1 MLLRATSSGKSL
13 FISITKL
20 ELHRQYFPFRKFS
33 LRACHILASFITKS
47 ALRYAYFWHVRIFFR
62 TMTLIDKF
70 IKKTLDGMLKN
81 RYNSYNIH
89 NLSKIFHK

>member
-1 MLLRATSSGKSL
+1 MLLQATSSGKSL

-20 ELHRQYFPFRKFS
+20 KLRRQYFLFRKFA
-33 LRACHILASFITKS
+33 LRACQISASFLTKS
-47 ALRYAYFWHVRIFFR
+47 ALQYTYFWHVRIFFR
-62 TMTLIDKF
+62 IMTLIDKF